1 MSSKLKKHFE
11 ANMLDG
17 DEVQAGQMMSSES
30 VLEYIEE
37 YMTPKPQANTLDE
50 KMDKFLVDITRAKA
64 ELHAKPQANTIEEIL
79 DTHAEYYIRQTMQFF
94 KNDGIS
100 PALSKNNEG
109 DLTAKQAIEALI
121 TEAVDRERNRL
132 TQEAYES
139 ERTKMSEY
147 IDEIS
152 HPTLRIVMD
161 TGKYLEVQQI
171 KDVVYGGDVIQVT
184 LQQLK
189 EKL

>member
-121 TEAVDRERNRL
+121 TEARIDEL
-132 TQEAYES
+132 
-139 ERTKMSEY
+139 ERTMPHTDGMRHY
-147 IDEIS
+147 N
-152 HPTLRIVMD
+152 T
-161 TGKYLEVQQI
+161 
-171 KDVVYGGDVIQVT
+171 VVKR
-184 LQQLK
+184 LAELK
-189 EKL
+189 ENK